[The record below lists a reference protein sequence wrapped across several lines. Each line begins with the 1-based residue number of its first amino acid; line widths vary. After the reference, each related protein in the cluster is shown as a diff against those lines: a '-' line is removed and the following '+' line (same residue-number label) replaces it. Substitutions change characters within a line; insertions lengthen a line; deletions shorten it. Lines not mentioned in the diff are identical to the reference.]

1 VSFAFVHRARKEI
14 SAVKKL
20 LAILVVVAAS
30 GAIVAAC
37 SGSSSDTSSS
47 ATATA
52 TAASDMS
59 MATTMPATKAALPIP
74 LSKLKSMKVAAGSKT
89 AGKAVFDTNCASCH
103 GAGGKNQ
110 GGPGPSLAG
119 VGFKPGQVAFMV
131 RNPAAIDADSG
142 MPKLP
147 LTDKQVADV
156 AAYVASLK

>member
-1 VSFAFVHRARKEI
+1 
-14 SAVKKL
+14 VKKL

-37 SGSSSDTSSS
+37 SGSSSDNTSSSS
-47 ATATA
+47 ATAA
-52 TAASDMS
+52 AAASSDTS
-59 MATTMPATKAALPIP
+59 MATTMPATKPTLPIP
-74 LSKLKSMKVAAGSKT
+74 LSKLKSMKVAAGSAT

-110 GGPGPSLAG
+110 GGPGPTLAG
-119 VGFKPGQVAFMV
+119 VGFKAGQVAFMV